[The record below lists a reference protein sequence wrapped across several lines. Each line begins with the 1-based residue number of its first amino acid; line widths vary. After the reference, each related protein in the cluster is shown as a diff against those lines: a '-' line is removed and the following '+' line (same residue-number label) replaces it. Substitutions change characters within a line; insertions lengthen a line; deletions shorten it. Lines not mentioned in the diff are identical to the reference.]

1 MFCQKIYNRKF
12 ISDIKKFSE
21 KTLYLSILFIKPKTF
36 YIKKSKMLLHFKK
49 PSGDCKLYIILFCL
63 PTTTN
68 DDAPTAQRRR
78 RMSHLKKN
86 PILWRSCNVFL
97 MILRRF
103 FTICKVF
110 RRFCGNFRQFCGS
123 FRQFCSDFRRFC
135 GSFRRFCS
143 DFRRFCGGF
152 TTILR
157 RFYIYNDY

>member
-78 RMSHLKKN
+78 RMSHLKKTRFFDDPATFFN
-86 PILWRSCNVFL
+86 DFAAIFYNLQSFST
-97 MILRRF
+97 ILRQFSTILQRF
-103 FTICKVF
+103 STIL
-110 RRFCGNFRQFCGS
+110 RQFS
-123 FRQFCSDFRRFC
+123 TILQRF
-135 GSFRRFCS
+135 S
-143 DFRRFCGGF
+143 
-152 TTILR
+152 TILR
-157 RFYIYNDY
+157 RFYDDSATILHIQRLLNG

>member
-86 PILWRSCNVFL
+86 DSLTILQRFL

-103 FTICKVF
+103 FTICRVF
-110 RRFCGNFRQFCGS
+110 RRFCGS